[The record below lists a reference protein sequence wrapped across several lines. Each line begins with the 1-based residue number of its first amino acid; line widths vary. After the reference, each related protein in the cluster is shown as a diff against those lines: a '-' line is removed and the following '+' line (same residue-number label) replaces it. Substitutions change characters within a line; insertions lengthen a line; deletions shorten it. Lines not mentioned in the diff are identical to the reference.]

1 MQMSSYEVDLIDLGQ
16 KGDIQLISPVVME
29 DGSIVLVLS
38 VHLKI
43 GWHTQVSNVIAIQL
57 YVNEDYSLIVKPFS
71 INLTNKLAV
80 LG

>member
-1 MQMSSYEVDLIDLGQ
+1 MASYEVDLIDLGQ
-16 KGDIQLISPVVME
+16 KGEIQLISPVVME

-57 YVNEDYSLIVKPFS
+57 YVNEDCSLIVKPFS

>member
-1 MQMSSYEVDLIDLGQ
+1 MSSYEVDLIDLGQ
-16 KGDIQLISPVVME
+16 KGEIQLISPVVME

-57 YVNEDYSLIVKPFS
+57 YVNEDCSLIVKPFS